1 MKIKVDLRRK
11 DPKVEIRNFKDVI
24 IHKIVLNSW
33 LIILTIKQKK
43 QPIKNKI
50 LFNLNNYLEKN
61 F

>member
-33 LIILTIKQKK
+33 LTILNI
-43 QPIKNKI
+43 
-50 LFNLNNYLEKN
+50 
-61 F
+61 